1 MVIFN
6 LEEVF
11 KQQKRGV
18 EAEMTEM
25 LGEKSTLQLRMSR
38 EEQRF
43 VASHQSEMEDLIEP
57 FVAELTRQ
65 ASNMFRNEFFN
76 IGIHHLAYLGR
87 LTHNSDSKTEENLVS
102 KRKTKR
108 RKSPKKSDRKEP
120 MERRWTTLNNLSVV
134 GGEKLP
140 KKSKSTRMVSTP
152 KKNKQKAAK
161 KAQGPSDPIGMII
174 RDAEQNVF
182 DANDSYN
189 EAIFN

>member
-11 KQQKRGV
+11 KQQQRV
-18 EAEMTEM
+18 AEAEMTEM
-25 LGEKSTLQLRMSR
+25 LGEKTTLQLRMSR

-65 ASNMFRNEFFN
+65 ASNIFRNEFFN

-87 LTHNSDSKTEENLVS
+87 LTHSSESKTKENVVS
-102 KRKTKR
+102 ERKTKR
-108 RKSPKKSDRKEP
+108 QTSSKKSDRKEP

-140 KKSKSTRMVSTP
+140 KKSKSRMVSTP
-152 KKNKQKAAK
+152 KKNKQKAEK